1 MSTQSRS
8 IPATAY
14 PSSVARAPRFN
25 SPGPSMSPTDG
36 SPDLYHEARV
46 RNVPAAPPS
55 ALRAPLNFFEADDLA
70 SELDDLFGPE
80 ELGADIPAYD
90 IAELQLAMDAQSPEP
105 PAAPLLLEGSAPG
118 PALAPAPAGHQD
130 VGNLFGAFVNMA
142 MVPFGGDQPDAFLQA
157 MLNAPVAQVPLIRG
171 KHAAIVS

>member
-1 MSTQSRS
+1 
-8 IPATAY
+8 
-14 PSSVARAPRFN
+14 
-25 SPGPSMSPTDG
+25 MSPTDV
-36 SPDLYHEARV
+36 SPDLYRLETRV
-46 RNVPAAPPS
+46 NNFPA
-55 ALRAPLNFFEADDLA
+55 ALRADVGPFNDHVEADFLA

-80 ELGADIPAYD
+80 ELGADIPAFD
-90 IAELQLAMDAQSPEP
+90 IGELQLALDAQPPEP

-157 MLNAPVAQVPLIRG
+157 MLNAPVSQVPLIRG